1 MTNYLLRRLFQMLIV
16 VFLST
21 IAIYVLLNVA
31 PGGPLSGIRL
41 AGAGDAKT
49 RVSDADIARLKSY
62 LGLDKPLA
70 LRYITWMF
78 GTDWLGADW
87 MYVGLGRYEQDQIG
101 RDGNPIVRTNR
112 DTGELT
118 IQRESY
124 RFWVDPGTAL
134 YNPGYQLWV
143 VGEDMGIRD
152 VNYIVETPDG
162 QETRSQEMPAFSV
175 EKVWVKPAAGL
186 EMPAE
191 VVVNGQML
199 YQEGDQVVIEEV
211 NGQKYVLLHSD
222 QTEFIFPVGEVDP
235 RPEAGAWLN
244 TSWLTGSNG
253 ILGKYAGYHGDPN
266 GNGSFGVVRFDF
278 GDSWRLSPSQPVTDL
293 IVSRLGNTITLMSM
307 AVLLSIFIGIPIG
320 IYSAIHQ
327 YSRTDYAV
335 TTFSFFGSA
344 MPVFWFGLMMIL
356 LFSVMFNNWGLPFM
370 PTGGVASV
378 REPQAGSL
386 LAALGA
392 TPGSFV
398 DRAVHLAMPTI
409 VLSLLYLAGWSRYAR
424 SSMLEVLRQD
434 YVRTARAKGLI
445 ERYVIIKHALRNAL
459 IPIVTILVFDIAGI
473 FSGAILTETIF
484 SYPGMGRLYFDALG
498 VNDWPVVMAFL
509 LISAILVVIATL
521 ARDLLYTIVDPRIR
535 FS

>member
-1 MTNYLLRRLFQMLIV
+1 MTNYLIRRMFQMLIV

-21 IAIYVLLNVA
+21 IAIYVLLNIA

-41 AGAGDAKT
+41 SGDRKT

-87 MYVGLGRYEQDQIG
+87 MYVGLGRFEQDRIG
-101 RDGNPIVRTNR
+101 RDGNPIVKTDR
-112 DTGELT
+112 DTGEVT
-118 IQRESY
+118 VQTESY
-124 RFWVDPGTAL
+124 RFWTDPGTAH
-134 YNPGYQLWV
+134 YNPGYQLWAW
-143 VGEDMGIRD
+143 GEDTGMQEVD
-152 VNYIVETPDG
+152 VVIETPEG
-162 QETRSQEMPAFSV
+162 QEIRHQTVQSFTV
-175 EKVWVKPAAGL
+175 NKVQVKPAIT
-186 EMPAE
+186 EEKPAD
-191 VVVNGQML
+191 VTISGVMVS
-199 YQEGDQVVIEEV
+199 QEGDLVIIEDL
-211 NGQKYVLLHSD
+211 NGRKFALNHTD
-222 QTEFIFPVGEVDP
+222 DTEYIFPAGEGKP
-235 RPEAGAWLN
+235 RPEDGTWVN
-244 TSWLTGSNG
+244 ISWLTGSSG
-253 ILGKYAGYHGDPN
+253 VLGKYAGYYGDPN

-278 GDSWRLSPSQPVTDL
+278 GDSWRLSPSQPVMDL
-293 IVSRLGNTITLMSM
+293 IGSRLGNTITLMSM
-307 AVLLSIFIGIPIG
+307 AVLLSILIGIPIG

-356 LFSVMFNNWGLPFM
+356 LFSVLFERWELPFM

-378 REPQAGSL
+378 REPQPGSL

-398 DRAVHLAMPTI
+398 DRAVHLIMPTV
-409 VLSLLYLAGWSRYAR
+409 VLSLLYLASWSRYAR

-445 ERYVIIKHALRNAL
+445 ERFVIIKHALRNAL

-473 FSGAILTETIF
+473 FSGATITETIF
-484 SYPGMGRLYFDALG
+484 SYPGMGSLYFAALNQ
-498 VNDWPVVMAFL
+498 NDWPVVMAFL
-509 LISAILVVIATL
+509 LITAILVVLATL
-521 ARDLLYTIVDPRIR
+521 ARDVLYTIVDPRIR

>member
-1 MTNYLLRRLFQMLIV
+1 MTNYLIRRLFQMMIV

-21 IAIYVLLNVA
+21 IAIYVLLNIA

-41 AGAGDAKT
+41 SADRRS
-49 RVSDADIARLKSY
+49 RVSDADVARLKAY

-87 MYVGLGRYEQDQIG
+87 MYAGLGRYEQDKIG
-101 RDGNPIVRTNR
+101 RDGNPIGRTDR
-112 DTGELT
+112 DTGEVT
-118 IQRESY
+118 VQRETY
-124 RFWVDPGTAL
+124 RFWVDPGTAH

-143 VGEDMGIRD
+143 WGEDTGMREVTVVLELPQG
-152 VNYIVETPDG
+152 NSTKEETLQSYTVD
-162 QETRSQEMPAFSV
+162 
-175 EKVWVKPAAGL
+175 KVQVKPPINTAEPEGL
-186 EMPAE
+186 A
-191 VVVNGQML
+191 VTGTIL
-199 YQEGDQVVIEEV
+199 SQEGDLVIIQDLSGRRYALQHTE
-211 NGQKYVLLHSD
+211 N
-222 QTEFIFPVGEVDP
+222 TEFIFPAGEATP
-235 RPEAGAWLN
+235 RPETGVWLN
-244 TSWLTGSNG
+244 ISWLTGSG
-253 ILGKYAGYHGDPN
+253 GVLGKYSGFYSDPN
-266 GNGSFGVVRFDF
+266 ANGSFGVVRFDF
-278 GDSWRLSPSQPVTDL
+278 GDSWRLSPSQPVTSL

-307 AVLLSIFIGIPIG
+307 AVLLSIFVGIPIG

-356 LFSVMFNNWGLPFM
+356 LFSVMFNNWGLPFL